1 MKINK
6 LLVIGTMV
14 ACLFMTSSCNKH
26 NDNSDENNAA
36 ESAMSVK
43 FGTANAWTAQTV
55 KGNFN
60 AATNR
65 VFIYAYPTAGLTS
78 FPELFLQLKAATGT
92 VNVSENDFNPM
103 VNANVTQFI
112 EYFNNQLITI
122 NDVSYGDWWVKSGTV
137 TISAIDR
144 SKMTMTAVLNL
155 NMFNAQQRYIA
166 QSAQYD
172 ETTLQV
178 QLNNVKIN
186 PISKNI
192 AR

>member
-1 MKINK
+1 M
-6 LLVIGTMV
+6 
-14 ACLFMTSSCNKH
+14 
-26 NDNSDENNAA
+26 
-36 ESAMSVK
+36 
-43 FGTANAWTAQTV
+43 
-55 KGNFN
+55 
-60 AATNR
+60 
-65 VFIYAYPTAGLTS
+65 
-78 FPELFLQLKAATGT
+78 
-92 VNVSENDFNPM
+92 
-103 VNANVTQFI
+103 
-112 EYFNNQLITI
+112 ITI